1 MGIFDSFKT
10 QFRSVIE
17 WSNPSPN
24 VLFYRWSENG
34 DEIKNSSKLIINP
47 GQGCLFVYEGK
58 IQAVITDEG
67 IMNLRTDN
75 IPFWTTVK
83 SFMQAF
89 ESEHKVGIYFFRT
102 AKVLNQKWGTQSV
115 IKYEDPKYKFPV
127 GLKGFGNYSFVIK
140 DPYNFFVN
148 IVASKE
154 IILADE
160 VRSIIVSRLV
170 QPLTDYLA
178 ESKYSYAEIDA
189 NREEISAGLFEKLK
203 SEFDKFGFEITDFR
217 IEGTNFDDDT
227 LKRINRIADVSA
239 EAQAAA
245 VAGVN
250 FAQLQQ
256 LEAMKEAAKNTGGA
270 GMGMGMGVGIG
281 FGQMAVGSVSNTQQ
295 NAEDPSER
303 LRKLKLL
310 LDEGLIT
317 QQEFDEK
324 KKEILS
330 KL

>member
-1 MGIFDSFKT
+1 MGIFGSFKS
-10 QFRSVIE
+10 QMRSIIE
-17 WSNPSPN
+17 WENPSQDI
-24 VLFYRWSENG
+24 LFYRWSDNG

-47 GQGCLFVYEGK
+47 GQGCIFVYEGK

-67 IMNLRTDN
+67 MMNLKTDN

-89 ESEHKVGIYFFRT
+89 KSEHKVGVYFFRT
-102 AKVLNQKWGTQSV
+102 AKVLNQKWGTPSV

-127 GLKGFGNYSFVIK
+127 GLKGFGNYSFIIK

-148 IVASKE
+148 VVAGKDVVRTDE
-154 IILADE
+154 IR
-160 VRSIIVSRLV
+160 VMIVSRLV
-170 QPLTDYLA
+170 QPLADYLA

-189 NREEISAGLFEKLK
+189 NREEISAGLNEKLK

-217 IEGTNFDDDT
+217 IEGTNFDEET

-256 LEAMKEAAKNTGGA
+256 LEAMREAAKNPGGA
-270 GMGMGMGVGIG
+270 GMGMGMGIGVG
-281 FGQMAVGSVSNTQQ
+281 FGQMASGAVGSQQ
-295 NAEDPSER
+295 QTPDDLTAK

-317 QQEFDEK
+317 QQEFDDK
-324 KKEILS
+324 KREILS
-330 KL
+330 QI